1 VKRVRLLDVADI
13 ERGTEPGSNSYCSP
27 SAGIRFLRVGDIT
40 GKGCEAIYTN
50 SDNVK
55 LVNENDVLMTFDGT
69 PGFVNM
75 GLKGYISSGI
85 RRVVPKDEN
94 VLNRRY
100 LYYALQTDNVK
111 QSILRYSSGQ
121 TIVHSSK
128 SIPHLEIPL
137 PSLSEQKRIVEIL
150 EKVDTLHKKRQEADE
165 LSSRMMSAIFCNMFN
180 DYLYGKNITGIIM
193 LGEAIRI
200 KRPLVDP
207 RKKEFQHLPHING
220 EVIES
225 KTSKLLK
232 YNTVAEEKL
241 ISSKFVFEKSDVL
254 YNKIRP
260 YLCKAT
266 IPGFRGLCSADMY
279 PVTPQTDFVL
289 PEYLLWL
296 LLSDKFTAYAV

>member
-1 VKRVRLLDVADI
+1 MNGMGGSF
-13 ERGTEPGSNSYCSP
+13 ERNTQ
-27 SAGIRFLRVGDIT
+27 
-40 GKGCEAIYTN
+40 
-50 SDNVK
+50 
-55 LVNENDVLMTFDGT
+55 T